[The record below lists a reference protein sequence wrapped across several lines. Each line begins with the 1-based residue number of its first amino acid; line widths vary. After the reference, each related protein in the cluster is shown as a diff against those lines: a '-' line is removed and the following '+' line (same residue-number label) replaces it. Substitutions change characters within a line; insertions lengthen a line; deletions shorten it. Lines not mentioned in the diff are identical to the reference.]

1 MLVLQSC
8 AYNGETVFYIITEKE
23 TNYVFMAIICVLII
37 HTQRIIDIVI
47 AIDIV
52 FSSFHQIPFTVRE
65 VSEVVSRG
73 TKRKLK
79 T

>member
-1 MLVLQSC
+1 
-8 AYNGETVFYIITEKE
+8 
-23 TNYVFMAIICVLII
+23 MAIISVLII
-37 HTQRIIDIVI
+37 HTQRIIDIVM

-52 FSSFHQIPFTVRE
+52 FSSFHQTPLPVRE

-73 TKRKLK
+73 TERKLK